1 MTYRGRH
8 RPGLSRRRLL
18 AAGGIAAVGILG
30 GGFVWRALDEESS
43 RRTGARDRSGETT
56 TGGSNDGDLGV
67 IATQPSTEA
76 FAHYHELRL
85 VLPARNPVAVCY
97 HEAVYPDAVEL
108 EPIGKCRRNANRTK
122 FNPPATKPG
131 PGYIVMSSRG
141 RGTPATSAVDLV
153 LREKTPVLA
162 PVSGR
167 VVKLRRYRYE
177 GTHDI
182 RIEVAPPEA
191 PELRVVVIHVD
202 DVRVRQGDELLA
214 GETILGVPRV
224 FGFTSQI
231 DYYVPGRNPHVHV
244 EVKHR
249 AEEQPG

>member
-8 RPGLSRRRLL
+8 RPAVSRRSVL
-18 AAGGIAAVGILG
+18 AAGGIAATAVLG
-30 GGFVWRALDEESS
+30 GGLVWRRVQDDREV
-43 RRTGARDRSGETT
+43 RTGAQEHTSDPSSTIPRD
-56 TGGSNDGDLGV
+56 DDLGV
-67 IATQPSTEA
+67 ATEDPSTEA
-76 FAHYHELRL
+76 FARYRGLTL
-85 VLPARNPVAVCY
+85 VLPDRDPVAVCY

-122 FNPPATKPG
+122 FDPPASEPG

-153 LREKTPVLA
+153 LRRRTPVLA
-162 PVSGR
+162 PVTGR

-177 GTHDI
+177 GTHDM
-182 RIEVAPPEA
+182 RIEIVPPDA

-202 DVRVRQGDELLA
+202 RVQIREGDELFA
-214 GETILGVPRV
+214 GETVLGVPRV

-231 DYYVPGRNPHVHV
+231 DYYIPGRNPHVHV
-244 EVKHR
+244 EVKQR
-249 AEEQPG
+249 TADPGN

>member
-8 RPGLSRRRLL
+8 RPGLSRRRVL
-18 AAGGIAAVGILG
+18 AVGGIAAAGLAGGIL
-30 GGFVWRALDEESS
+30 WRRSDDEPD
-43 RRTGARDRSGETT
+43 DRSRARERRGDRS
-56 TGGSNDGDLGV
+56 TGTSRDDDLGV
-67 IATQPSTEA
+67 VAAEPRTEA
-76 FAHYHELRL
+76 FAGYHELTL
-85 VLPARNPVAVCY
+85 VLPDRAPVAVCY

-108 EPIGKCRRNANRTK
+108 EPIGSCRRNANRTK
-122 FNPPATKPG
+122 FDPPPSEPG

-153 LREKTPVLA
+153 LRRRTPVLA

-202 DVRVRQGDELLA
+202 DVQVRQGDELFA

-244 EVKHR
+244 EVKHL
-249 AEEQPG
+249 AEGQAD